1 MCLSVCPTLVCF
13 CYIVIII
20 HAYLYSNGRVDLD
33 LGELGSRENLGGVW
47 EGETIIKYILLKKSI
62 SNKIWTK
69 LKYPK
74 GKNK

>member
-1 MCLSVCPTLVCF
+1 
-13 CYIVIII
+13 
-20 HAYLYSNGRVDLD
+20 VDLD